1 MKAKRIEKSNRP
13 RIAIFRSNKHIYAQI
28 IDDVKRETLVSSSDI
43 KYKGKEKGKMTKA
56 VFVGEDLA
64 QKALKKGIKKVK
76 FDRRGYRYHGRI
88 KTLADSARKKGLEF

>member
-1 MKAKRIEKSNRP
+1 MKAKRVEKPTRP
-13 RIAIFRSNKHIYAQI
+13 RIAVFRSNKHIYAQI

-43 KYKGKEKGKMTKA
+43 KYKDKEKGKMAKA

-64 QKALKKGIKKVK
+64 QKALKKGIKKVS
-76 FDRRGYRYHGRI
+76 FDRRSYKYHGRV